1 MFRVVFGG
9 GWLFGVV
16 TAVAAQPLTPLTTAS
31 GVGGFGGGL
40 RPGTPALVAPTA
52 GPWWGAGFGWGGG
65 LISPY
70 PHRLGVPFSGIWWG
84 GYGFGN
90 PYALLPVVPVV
101 PVVPVPVPV
110 PQSPRRP
117 EPPPLIPGNEFPA
130 VLVLELPA
138 PGEIWVNGRQ
148 AEGGPATEWVLTSPV
163 LRAGGEYT
171 FDVKA
176 RWTAGGKSYESQ
188 RAVTVVGGRR
198 SRLLVLAG
206 TEVRE

>member
-16 TAVAAQPLTPLTTAS
+16 TAAAAQPLTPLTTAS

-40 RPGTPALVAPTA
+40 RPGTPALVAPTV
-52 GPWWGAGFGWGGG
+52 GPRWGVGYGWGGG

-70 PHRLGVPFSGIWWG
+70 PNPPGFPFSGVWWG

-90 PYALLPVVPVV
+90 PYALIPVVPVV

-110 PQSPRRP
+110 PQPRRRP
-117 EPPPLIPGNEFPA
+117 EPPPVIPSNEFPA

-138 PGEIWVNGRQ
+138 PGEVWVNDHK
-148 AEGGPATEWVLTSPV
+148 AEGGPAAEWTLTSPV
-163 LRAGGEYT
+163 LPAGGEYT

-176 RWTAGGKSYESQ
+176 RWTTDGKTYESR
-188 RAVTVVGGRR
+188 RAVTVAGGRR

-206 TEVRE
+206 AEVRQ